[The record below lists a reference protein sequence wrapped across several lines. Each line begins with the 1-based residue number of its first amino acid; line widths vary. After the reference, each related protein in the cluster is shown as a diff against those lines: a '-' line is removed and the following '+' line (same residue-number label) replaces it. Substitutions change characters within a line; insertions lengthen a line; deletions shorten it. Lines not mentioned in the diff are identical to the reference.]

1 MIDKGEASTICRLE
15 ISALQNFMV
24 QNQACHQIT
33 LLLDIFKISN
43 VGILERIL
51 LPLFF
56 FFLTLLSATKH
67 SITVCIRHQSVLRLI
82 FHV

>member
-56 FFLTLLSATKH
+56 FF
-67 SITVCIRHQSVLRLI
+67 
-82 FHV
+82 